1 MAKTKIEEKEKEEEN
16 IPHPSHDDQNH
27 DNHTHRHGRMYK
39 EIWYK
44 KVWRPCM
51 AAVYAAIVIFDF
63 IIMPLTMEIFNE
75 SIDNMAAVELVL
87 KFEDPTVRVQALETF
102 TEKRS
107 WTALTLMGGGM
118 FHIAFGALLTG
129 AAVTRGLEKRQHANH
144 GRVMN

>member
-1 MAKTKIEEKEKEEEN
+1 MAKTKIEEKEEEN